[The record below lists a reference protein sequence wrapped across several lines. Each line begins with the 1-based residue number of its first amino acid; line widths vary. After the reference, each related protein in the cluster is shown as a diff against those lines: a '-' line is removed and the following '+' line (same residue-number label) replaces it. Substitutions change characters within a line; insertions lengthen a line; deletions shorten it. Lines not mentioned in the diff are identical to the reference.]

1 MAAAALSRVI
11 SEPSAEPALQMDSSA
26 PAAPVQP
33 AGSVPSDTVAPG
45 QSPSAPSAVAADS
58 QPATETPETP
68 LSPPAVTELVV
79 TTQPAGARIT
89 VNGIG
94 WGVSPVTIRHMPAGE
109 KRIRVSKEGYASVE
123 RILRVDAGRRQELD
137 VQLNAAQ

>member
-1 MAAAALSRVI
+1 
-11 SEPSAEPALQMDSSA
+11 
-26 PAAPVQP
+26 
-33 AGSVPSDTVAPG
+33 
-45 QSPSAPSAVAADS
+45 
-58 QPATETPETP
+58 
-68 LSPPAVTELVV
+68 V

-94 WGVSPVTIRHMPAGE
+94 WGVSPVTIRHTPAGE